1 MMNTYRDTLTKR
13 TLVCLCGL
21 LNLLITSSIQAGQT
35 DEFVVTNSN
44 NAGPGSLRDAVA
56 MANASSNDVDIRIDQ
71 SITNINIT
79 TGHLELTTG
88 NEVLIRSIVSLT
100 TINANSN
107 SRVLTV
113 TNPANSLIL
122 AGLHLT
128 GGQTTANASL
138 PVSCAPGTAHG
149 GAVCTLGQLELSSM
163 IISNNQTL
171 GDEAHGGAIYAAGP
185 IDIERGAD
193 IAGNSTNGHF
203 ADGGAIYAAGELDF
217 GAAFGDELYLFE
229 NNHAN
234 GPSSRGG
241 AVFSP
246 EFRYPS
252 SAATTSLTFVQ
263 NSASAGGAL
272 ASSGCNPSGA
282 TDTSI
287 SGILFDSNSAT
298 LAGGAIYQSEGCIA
312 SIRSSE
318 FTGNS
323 CQMIGGGAIATEDRA
338 SISTSIF
345 DGNSCIAPGGAIYGT
360 TIELTDSNILRNNQT
375 NGNGN
380 HGGAIAAHDL
390 LLANSTLAFNSTNAA
405 AANGGAIWATG
416 DLDIRNS
423 TITGNE
429 SAGIQ
434 SNGGGLYYSGDR
446 QGLTISNSTIIDNQ
460 AGGVAGGILYSPDM
474 AMQKSDLTLIST
486 VLADNDNDSFLL
498 INDGFGH
505 EINVIQSV
513 FGDISAEINGSNVA
527 NIFNDSPE
535 FDSLDDNGCF
545 KPAGIPGE
553 GECPQTYMPDTGSV
567 VLDAG
572 DNPNSEISDQRGL
585 TYPRTF
591 NSVTD
596 IGAIEVS
603 PEPSITTSV
612 ASFDFGTIVFDPQ
625 ITEVT
630 DSFAIESGGPGILHI
645 VDINDNSSALD
656 TEDDCELQLPAGD
669 TCTVT
674 VIVNLDVFGDLQR
687 EVEIISDTPG
697 SPTVIPVSFN
707 LITGAELQASPA
719 MIEFEDSPVNTPS
732 PIETLVLTNIGSQP
746 LEFFEFE
753 ISFSGQPEFAI
764 VGDDCGQPVPAQASC
779 SVDLQFTP
787 SAVGIQTSQLRI
799 RSNSVEP
806 FAFDGIPLRGSS
818 GIVFIDGFE

>member
-1 MMNTYRDTLTKR
+1 ML
-13 TLVCLCGL
+13 
-21 LNLLITSSIQAGQT
+21 
-35 DEFVVTNSN
+35 
-44 NAGPGSLRDAVA
+44 
-56 MANASSNDVDIRIDQ
+56 
-71 SITNINIT
+71 
-79 TGHLELTTG
+79 
-88 NEVLIRSIVSLT
+88 
-100 TINANSN
+100 
-107 SRVLTV
+107 
-113 TNPANSLIL
+113 
-122 AGLHLT
+122 
-128 GGQTTANASL
+128 
-138 PVSCAPGTAHG
+138 
-149 GAVCTLGQLELSSM
+149 
-163 IISNNQTL
+163 
-171 GDEAHGGAIYAAGP
+171 
-185 IDIERGAD
+185 
-193 IAGNSTNGHF
+193 
-203 ADGGAIYAAGELDF
+203 
-217 GAAFGDELYLFE
+217 
-229 NNHAN
+229 
-234 GPSSRGG
+234 
-241 AVFSP
+241 
-246 EFRYPS
+246 
-252 SAATTSLTFVQ
+252 
-263 NSASAGGAL
+263 GGAL
-272 ASSGCNPSGA
+272 ASSGCNPLGGGI
-282 TDTSI
+282 DTNI
-287 SGILFDSNSAT
+287 SGILFDSNVAT
-298 LAGGAIYQSEGCIA
+298 LAGGAIFQSAGCIA

-323 CQMIGGGAIATEDRA
+323 CQMNGRGAIATEDRA
-338 SISTSIF
+338 YISTSIF

-360 TIELTDSNILRNNQT
+360 TIELTESNILRNNQT

-380 HGGAIAAHDL
+380 HGGAIVAHDL
-390 LLANSTLAFNSTNAA
+390 LLANSTLAFNSVNAA

-429 SAGIQ
+429 ASGIQ
-434 SNGGGLYYSGDR
+434 SNGGALYYSGDR
-446 QGLTISNSTIIDNQ
+446 QGLMISNSTIIDNQ
-460 AGGVAGGILYSPDM
+460 AGGAAAGIFYSPDM

-527 NIFNDSPE
+527 NIFNDSPA

-553 GECPQTYMPDTGSV
+553 GECPQTFMPDTGSV

-585 TYPRTF
+585 SYPRTF

-603 PEPSITTSV
+603 PEPSISTSV
-612 ASFDFGTIVFDPQ
+612 ASFDFGTIVFDTQ

-645 VDINDNSSALD
+645 LGITVNSSDLD

-669 TCTVT
+669 TCVVTVT
-674 VIVNLDVFGDLQR
+674 LDLDVFGDFER
-687 EVEIISDTPG
+687 EVRVFSDTPG
-697 SPTVIPVSFN
+697 SPIVIPVSLN
-707 LITGAELQASPA
+707 LITGAQLQASPA
-719 MIEFEDSPVNTPS
+719 MIEFEDTPVNTPS
-732 PIETLVLTNIGSQP
+732 PIETLVITNIGSQP
-746 LEFFEFE
+746 LDFFEIE

-764 VGDDCGQPVPAQASC
+764 VGDDCGQPVPAQSTC

-787 SAVGIQTSQLRI
+787 SAVGIQTSLLRI